1 MAYKAKS
8 LSLESITLYSL
19 NSKQSFC
26 LIGASQV
33 VLVVKNL
40 PVNAGD
46 IRDTGLIPASG
57 GGHGN
62 PPQDFCLENAVDRET
77 WQAGNPGNPVHR
89 VAKSQTQ
96 LKGCSMHTH
105 THSLFFE
112 FILSNYF
119 CSFLYFSPH
128 RFNYSRNMALVYMD
142 TFWKQQILQ
151 HTKLYI

>member
-40 PVNAGD
+40 LVKAGD

-77 WQAGNPGNPVHR
+77 WQATVHR
-89 VAKSQTQ
+89 IAKSQTQ
-96 LKGCSMHTH
+96 LKGRSMHTR

-112 FILSNYF
+112 FKTF
-119 CSFLYFSPH
+119 CLIISVAFCIFPSIDLIT
-128 RFNYSRNMALVYMD
+128 LGI
-142 TFWKQQILQ
+142 WL
-151 HTKLYI
+151 

>member
-33 VLVVKNL
+33 VLVVQNL
-40 PVNAGD
+40 PANAGD
-46 IRDTGLIPASG
+46 IRDTGLIPAYG

-62 PPQDFCLENAVDRET
+62 PPQDFCLKNAVDREA
-77 WQAGNPGNPVHR
+77 WQATVHR

-96 LKGCSMHTH
+96 LKGLSMDTC
-105 THSLFFE
+105 TYSLFFE
-112 FILSNYF
+112 FKTVILSNYF
-119 CSFLYFSPH
+119 CSFLYSSPPPID
-128 RFNYSRNMALVYMD
+128 LI
-142 TFWKQQILQ
+142 TLGIWL
-151 HTKLYI
+151 